1 MKVVFIADLFKENL
15 IGGAELNDSVLIEH
29 LTKSGFDVIKVAS
42 VNITEDI
49 ILNNEL
55 FLISNFT
62 QLSERTKQMIML
74 KKYIIYEHDHKYI
87 RSRNPSIYPDFRA
100 PEKEIINKEFYANA
114 HKVVV
119 LSSICKEI
127 IEKNLNIDN
136 VINIGCSL
144 WSTKKLDFIESIN
157 KADKIDKYCILAG
170 DNPIKGTQPAINLC
184 ESKNLEYDLIRSL
197 PEKELLVELSKYKY
211 FVFLPQVLET
221 LSRITVEA
229 KMLNCKVM
237 TKSHMLGAASEEWFK
252 LSGDELISAIRNKV
266 NSALQMFVE
275 ILSEDK
281 DITVI
286 LNCYRR
292 PEYLQHQIDSIR
304 KQTVQPKQ
312 IWIWVNHHSDNEN
325 IDFTQ
330 FNVDRVIKNDY
341 NWKFYGR
348 FAGAML
354 ADTKYIALFDDDT
367 IPGTSWFENCVNTM
381 KVTPGILGGAGVLL
395 KDERYYGHS
404 RTGWSA
410 LNEKTTEVDLV
421 GHAWFFEKEW
431 LKYLWMEKPFTWNNG
446 EDIQFS
452 YTAQKYGNI
461 KTYCPPHPS
470 SNKELHSS
478 LQGYELGVD
487 SKATS
492 NSRNHEVFYAQRDAC
507 VKNAIINGWKP
518 VYKRNK

>member
-1 MKVVFIADLFKENL
+1 M
-15 IGGAELNDSVLIEH
+15 
-29 LTKSGFDVIKVAS
+29 
-42 VNITEDI
+42 
-49 ILNNEL
+49 
-55 FLISNFT
+55 
-62 QLSERTKQMIML
+62 
-74 KKYIIYEHDHKYI
+74 
-87 RSRNPSIYPDFRA
+87 
-100 PEKEIINKEFYANA
+100 
-114 HKVVV
+114 
-119 LSSICKEI
+119 
-127 IEKNLNIDN
+127 
-136 VINIGCSL
+136 
-144 WSTKKLDFIESIN
+144 
-157 KADKIDKYCILAG
+157 
-170 DNPIKGTQPAINLC
+170 
-184 ESKNLEYDLIRSL
+184 
-197 PEKELLVELSKYKY
+197 
-211 FVFLPQVLET
+211 
-221 LSRITVEA
+221 
-229 KMLNCKVM
+229 
-237 TKSHMLGAASEEWFK
+237 
-252 LSGDELISAIRNKV
+252 
-266 NSALQMFVE
+266 
-275 ILSEDK
+275 
-281 DITVI
+281 I

-367 IPGTSWFENCVNTM
+367 IPGTNWFENCVNTM